1 MFMVYTEQTRAYT
14 ICRNLRLLSWCHNP
28 ELWQQQWAKPSRLFR
43 TVEDSRSQ
51 ATLLQKQWLIL
62 RMHFFPLV
70 RCGLLCRSSGST
82 FGLSLAVPSFWRT
95 VRWFLQHRSRSVSGA
110 SGFLPCLLV
119 VFDRSGTDLLVR
131 LIFGL
136 RYLTSF
142 KACEGFCAVRLVKNI
157 WGQGILGSF
166 RSLEKKAAVCQ
177 EVMGFFKMD
186 LYQSLL

>member
-1 MFMVYTEQTRAYT
+1 M
-14 ICRNLRLLSWCHNP
+14 
-28 ELWQQQWAKPSRLFR
+28 
-43 TVEDSRSQ
+43 
-51 ATLLQKQWLIL
+51 
-62 RMHFFPLV
+62 
-70 RCGLLCRSSGST
+70 
-82 FGLSLAVPSFWRT
+82 
-95 VRWFLQHRSRSVSGA
+95 
-110 SGFLPCLLV
+110 
-119 VFDRSGTDLLVR
+119 FDRSGTDLLVR